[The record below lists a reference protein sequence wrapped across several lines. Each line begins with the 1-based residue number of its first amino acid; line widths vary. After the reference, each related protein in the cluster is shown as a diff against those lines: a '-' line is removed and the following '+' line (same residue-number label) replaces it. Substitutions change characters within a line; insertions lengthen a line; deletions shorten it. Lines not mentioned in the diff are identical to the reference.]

1 MLRQRPV
8 LLLTICAAL
17 VLALG
22 MGLRGGFGLFME
34 PMGLSIGVSREG
46 FGLAI
51 ALQSL
56 IWGLSQPFFGALSDK
71 YGAGRVLLA
80 GAAMFISGL
89 VVMAYAENAIHLH
102 MGLGVLIGL
111 GMSAGGFAVVL
122 GPVGRAASPERRSIA
137 LGIASAGGS
146 FGQFAIAPVS
156 QALIE
161 GIGWSQAL
169 LIFAAAAF
177 LIVPLAWGLAG
188 KPLRAAA
195 TFSDQSIREALLEA
209 GRHRGY
215 WLLNAGFFV
224 CGFHV
229 AFVATHLPAYLT
241 DNGFPAMLGA
251 TAIGVIGF
259 FNIVGSLACGALG
272 QRFPKNHVL
281 SLVYLLRAA
290 VFAGFILVPVSTT
303 SVMVFSGLI
312 GFLWLG
318 TVPLTSGLVVSIFG
332 LRYMGTLFGIVFL
345 SHQAGAFFGAW
356 SGGYLNDLTGSYDS
370 VWLIAIGLA
379 LASSLLH
386 FPVTERPNARYAR
399 DLEGG
404 T

>member
-1 MLRQRPV
+1 
-8 LLLTICAAL
+8 
-17 VLALG
+17 
-22 MGLRGGFGLFME
+22 
-34 PMGLSIGVSREG
+34 
-46 FGLAI
+46 
-51 ALQSL
+51 
-56 IWGLSQPFFGALSDK
+56 
-71 YGAGRVLLA
+71 
-80 GAAMFISGL
+80 
-89 VVMAYAENAIHLH
+89 
-102 MGLGVLIGL
+102 
-111 GMSAGGFAVVL
+111 
-122 GPVGRAASPERRSIA
+122 
-137 LGIASAGGS
+137 
-146 FGQFAIAPVS
+146 
-156 QALIE
+156 
-161 GIGWSQAL
+161 
-169 LIFAAAAF
+169 
-177 LIVPLAWGLAG
+177 
-188 KPLRAAA
+188 
-195 TFSDQSIREALLEA
+195 
-209 GRHRGY
+209 
-215 WLLNAGFFV
+215 
-224 CGFHV
+224 
-229 AFVATHLPAYLT
+229 
-241 DNGFPAMLGA
+241 MLGA

-356 SGGYLNDLTGSYDS
+356 SGGYLYDLTGSYDS